1 MRSQRKMSVLML
13 AVWTLVLLACEYIV
27 LPEEDT
33 TLVSLTSKGWSAF
46 VTNVSTS
53 DSGDLHIDITIRNE
67 TGAWSAMQADPAK
80 PAVLTT
86 GDGTTSDCETVFIS
100 SGGHRLAPGFQ
111 MRGFISGTK
120 AEPIT
125 QLLYVECA
133 GVESA
138 GGSHLVINYSY
149 VTGEYN
155 YYDQESGKAS
165 DSLEISLDEV
175 AADLQYPVAEPID
188 GLIQKSDVEIIALNE
203 CTLLLTGVTRSD
215 ETLKLDWKNSNPG
228 EYPTYVHIGNPPVI
242 GSDGIIYGLYESP
255 DIASVPVTGA
265 GDSAE
270 WATTLTVPQDVHG
283 LYILLSVESK
293 KQRLF
298 VNYAIDITDR

>member
-1 MRSQRKMSVLML
+1 
-13 AVWTLVLLACEYIV
+13 V

-46 VTNVSTS
+46 VTKVSTS
-53 DSGDLHIDITIRNE
+53 DSWDLHIDITIRNE